1 MKASESV
8 PNLHIQMQMLPIN
21 DTAGAMKLIRSYYRE
36 WQGPE
41 IYAKALE
48 YNTIQIFKGLT
59 LMDFFEV
66 VLLAKKNAETVGRP
80 VDQQLLKYLIVRAAQ
95 AVHNKYWKELNRW
108 LQDTTIS
115 KIDLFE
121 LYQNHVLVEHEVDM
135 DMRYSDNNPECNQLA
150 M

>member
-8 PNLHIQMQMLPIN
+8 PNLHIQMQMLQIN
-21 DTAGAMKLIRSYYRE
+21 DTAGAMKLIRNYYRE

-66 VLLAKKNAETVGRP
+66 VLLAK
-80 VDQQLLKYLIVRAAQ
+80 
-95 AVHNKYWKELNRW
+95 
-108 LQDTTIS
+108 
-115 KIDLFE
+115 
-121 LYQNHVLVEHEVDM
+121 
-135 DMRYSDNNPECNQLA
+135 
-150 M
+150 

>member
-1 MKASESV
+1 
-8 PNLHIQMQMLPIN
+8 
-21 DTAGAMKLIRSYYRE
+21 MKLIRNYCRE

-66 VLLAKKNAETVGRP
+66 VLLAKKEAETVGRP
-80 VDQQLLKYLIVRAAQ
+80 VDHQLLKYLIVRAAQ
-95 AVHNKYWKELNRW
+95 AVHNKYWKDLNRW

-115 KIDLFE
+115 EIELFK
-121 LYQNHVLVEHEVDM
+121 LYQDHVLVEQDRKRHV
-135 DMRYSDNNPECNQLA
+135 
-150 M
+150 

>member
-8 PNLHIQMQMLPIN
+8 PNLHIQMQMLQIN
-21 DTAGAMKLIRSYYRE
+21 DTAGAMQLIRDYYRE

-66 VLLAKKNAETVGRP
+66 VLLAKKEAET
-80 VDQQLLKYLIVRAAQ
+80 
-95 AVHNKYWKELNRW
+95 N
-108 LQDTTIS
+108 
-115 KIDLFE
+115 
-121 LYQNHVLVEHEVDM
+121 
-135 DMRYSDNNPECNQLA
+135 
-150 M
+150 

>member
-8 PNLHIQMQMLPIN
+8 PNLHIQMRMLQIN
-21 DTAGAMKLIRSYYRE
+21 DTAGAMKLIWSYYRE

-66 VLLAKKNAETVGRP
+66 VLLAKKEAETVGRP
-80 VDQQLLKYLIVRAAQ
+80 VNQQLLKYLIVRGAQ
-95 AVHNKYWKELNRW
+95 
-108 LQDTTIS
+108 S
-115 KIDLFE
+115 
-121 LYQNHVLVEHEVDM
+121 LVTGYNYFWDWFINYF
-135 DMRYSDNNPECNQLA
+135 RITY
-150 M
+150 